1 MNWKQAFRSLWLG
14 AFVALPSGFSVVSGQ
29 MTTHG
34 DAISQADDCFRLT
47 PDQEN
52 RIGAI
57 WSVDLLNMNEPFDI
71 NAEIYLGNS
80 GGGGDGMAFVLR
92 PPGSP
97 ELQPDNGLPGTDGM
111 YLGYGDITPSLIVE
125 VDTDRNGDANDPN
138 NNVMGDHLAIMS
150 NGDPDH
156 DSPNALAGPVPALP
170 TDVNIEDDEFHN
182 LRVTWDP
189 ATQELSVYFDCEWRL
204 TQTVDAIGILGT
216 DLVHY
221 GFTACTRHEE
231 NEHRVCDIAFSTDA
245 VVDLQDQTVCDGESV
260 TITIPSQ
267 LTDATWS
274 PIFGLDVTTGPEV
287 TITPVVAT
295 YYTVEWTGVCGDVES
310 ESFQLNVD
318 QEPAILPNLE
328 TNLCNNEPVEV
339 DPTPFLPAGFS
350 ATWGVNEDSFPVTID
365 AEGTYDWNL
374 VSALGC
380 VFDQT
385 LDIGNTTLN
394 AIDLGSD
401 VSLCPGESVTFD
413 VSADN
418 PGLVAL
424 WNGAIPGNTLTA
436 SQAGTYT
443 VEVGTPE
450 CSVTDEVEVFAIPT
464 YNSGL
469 PGTAT
474 LCVGETVTLNAQDPT
489 WAGAPPTFTWADGTA
504 GSSLD
509 VSNAGPVT
517 VSIEAEGCTYSE
529 TTNVVNTL
537 NVGVDLGA
545 DQVLCEG
552 EVANFNSTYPAA
564 SSSWTFNGSSLP
576 GGAGVAVTDPGTLE
590 LEVDYDGCI
599 TSGSVTIDVI
609 PAFDAALPASATFCA
624 GDSVWVEAASGADS
638 YVWSTGGTSEG
649 FWAST
654 PGNVTLE
661 TTESNCAFTA
671 VLTLV
676 SIPLPNVDLGGDV
689 TACAGSQV
697 VLTTGVPAFDW
708 IEWNGVAGSD
718 SFEPQFPGIVE
729 VEVSVNGC
737 VGGDEV
743 TIDFVPVP
751 TFELGADT
759 LLCPGDVLTLNAGAL
774 PTGTNTVWT
783 NNFVGPQQVVTASG
797 MYGATATIGNC
808 THSDSIEVTF
818 ADGLSSDL
826 PNEWTICLDE
836 EVEVDPGFGNYLLEI
851 DYFWSNGDSTAVTT
865 MDHEGSLE
873 LWATTICETFHLP
886 MQFTV
891 ENCDCLAF
899 VPSAF
904 TPDNDGH
911 NDRLIPML
919 TCDPAEYLFE
929 VFDRWGRVVF
939 RSTDVRKGWI
949 GEVQDNLGGEQ
960 PDANAYFGETN
971 IYGWVLTY
979 AYDRD
984 GALLRVQERGT
995 ATLIR

>member
-1 MNWKQAFRSLWLG
+1 MNWKQALRSLCLG
-14 AFVALPSGFSVVSGQ
+14 AWLVLPATFSVVSGQ

-34 DAISQADDCFRLT
+34 DAIAQADDCFRLT
-47 PDQEN
+47 PDQDD

-57 WSVDLLNMNEPFDI
+57 WSVDLLDINEPFDM
-71 NAEIYLGNS
+71 NANIYLGDSN
-80 GGGGDGMAFVLR
+80 GGGDGMAFVLR

-97 ELQPDNGLPGTDGM
+97 ELQPGNGLPGTDGM

-156 DSPNALAGPVPALP
+156 DSSNALAGPVPALP

-189 ATQELSVYFDCEWRL
+189 ATQELSVYFDCEWRI

-216 DLVHY
+216 DLVHF
-221 GFTACTRHEE
+221 GFTACTRHER
-231 NEHRVCDIAFSTDA
+231 NEHRVCDITFTTDA
-245 VVDLQDQTVCDGESV
+245 DVDIPDADLCDGESI
-260 TITIPSQ
+260 TITLPSE

-274 PIFGLDVTTGPEV
+274 PIFGLDVTTGPQV
-287 TITPVVAT
+287 TITPFVT
-295 YYTVEWTGVCGDVES
+295 TLFTVEWTGVCGALES
-310 ESFQLNVD
+310 ESFTLTVD
-318 QEPAILPNLE
+318 QAPAIPPGLDA
-328 TNLCNNEPVEV
+328 NLCNNEPVEI
-339 DPTPFLPAGFS
+339 DPTPFLPAGFT
-350 ATWGVNEDSFPVTID
+350 ATWGANAEPFPVTID
-365 AEGTYDWNL
+365 APGTYDWAL
-374 VSALGC
+374 VSAAGC

-385 LDIGNTTLN
+385 VDIGNTTVN
-394 AIDLGSD
+394 SVDLGSD

-418 PGLVAL
+418 PALIAL
-424 WNGAIPGNTLTA
+424 WNGVIPGNTFTA

-450 CSVTDEVEVFAIPT
+450 CSVTDEVEVFAIPV
-464 YNSGL
+464 YNSAL
-469 PGTAT
+469 PVSQV
-474 LCVGETVTLNAQDPT
+474 LCSGETLTLDAEDPN
-489 WAGAPPTFTWADGTA
+489 WAGAPPLFTWADGT
-504 GSSLD
+504 SESTLD

-517 VSIEAEGCTYSE
+517 VFIEAEGCTYSE
-529 TTNVVNTL
+529 TTDVVNTL

-545 DQVLCEG
+545 NQVLCEG
-552 EVANFNSTYPAA
+552 EVANFNSAYPAA
-564 SSSWTFNGSSLP
+564 SSSWTFNGSPLP
-576 GGAGVAVTDPGTLE
+576 GGVGVAVSESGTLE

-599 TSGSVTIDVI
+599 TSGSVEIDVI
-609 PAFDAALPASATFCA
+609 PAFDAALPASASYCA
-624 GDSVWVEAASGADS
+624 GDSVWVQAASGADG
-638 YVWSTGGTSEG
+638 YVWSTGATSEG

-654 PGNVTLE
+654 PGNVSLE
-661 TTESNCAFTA
+661 TTESNCTFT
-671 VLTLV
+671 TSINIV
-676 SIPLPNVDLGGDV
+676 SIPLPSVDLGGDLTV
-689 TACAGSQV
+689 CAGTQV
-697 VLTTGVPAFDW
+697 VLTTGVPAPDW
-708 IEWNGVAGSD
+708 VEWNGVLGGE

-737 VGGDEV
+737 SASDEV
-743 TIDFVPVP
+743 MIDFVPVP
-751 TFELGADT
+751 AFELGADT
-759 LLCPGDVLTLNAGAL
+759 LLCPGDVLSLNAGAL
-774 PTGTNTVWT
+774 PSGTNIVWT
-783 NNFVGPQQVVTASG
+783 NNFVGPLQVVTSSG

-808 THSDSIEVTF
+808 THSDSVEVTF
-818 ADGLSSDL
+818 AEGLSTDL
-826 PNEWTICLDE
+826 PTQWTICLDE
-836 EVEVDPGFGNYLLEI
+836 EVLVDPAFGNHPFDI
-851 DYFWSNGDSTAVTT
+851 DYYWSNGDSAATT
-865 MDHEGSLE
+865 FMDHEGSLE
-873 LWATTICETFHLP
+873 LWATTICETAHVP
-886 MQFTV
+886 MYFTV
-891 ENCDCLAF
+891 ENCECIAF

-911 NDRLIPML
+911 NDRLIPVL

-960 PDANAYFGETN
+960 PDPNAYFGETN

-984 GALLRVQERGT
+984 GALLRIQERGT